1 LAHHY
6 AIEVGRIPMSEALW
20 KAGAGWRG
28 YAGSVAVTI
37 ACTTLAW
44 AMMSHFELSN
54 LIMVYML
61 GVVVTAVRWGRGP
74 SVLASVL
81 AVAGFDFF
89 FVPPYFTFAVAD
101 TQYVVT
107 FAVMLVVGLVIS
119 QLTAQLRHQAQ
130 VTAEARLHVEAERL
144 RNSLLS
150 AISHDLRTPLA
161 AIVGASSSLME
172 EDAALTPEA
181 RRALGRDVLES
192 SRRMSELVDKVLDM
206 ARLQSGVIQ
215 LKREWFPL
223 EEIVGS
229 ALAQLKGRLQYHPVS
244 VDLPPELP
252 WVSADARMLEQ
263 VLVNLIENAVK
274 YTPAGTPLQVNAMLG
289 DGQVSVEVAD
299 RGAGIAPGSEERIF
313 EKFYRGREEGTE
325 GGVGLGLAIC
335 RLVVEAHGGMISA
348 SNRQGGGA
356 RFSLTLPLAGQPPHV
371 ERELDD

>member
-1 LAHHY
+1 
-6 AIEVGRIPMSEALW
+6 
-20 KAGAGWRG
+20 
-28 YAGSVAVTI
+28 
-37 ACTTLAW
+37 
-44 AMMSHFELSN
+44 MMSHFELSN

-356 RFSLTLPLAGQPPHV
+356 RFSFTLPLAGQPPHV